1 MIGAERARRY
11 RERKRRASLVKGK
24 REMEPKPKLCASCGV
39 IERGAGL
46 NEVLRKYRD
55 KNICSWCIAQ
65 WQKKEKEKGREFSFL
80 EFRWWGEKP
89 PMRKEKIPEFGGGK
103 IH

>member
-1 MIGAERARRY
+1 MMF
-11 RERKRRASLVKGK
+11 RENIKGK

-46 NEVLRKYRD
+46 NEALREYRG

-65 WQKKEKEKGREFSFL
+65 WQKKEKGLDREVSLL

-89 PMRKEKIPEFGGGK
+89 PKRKEKIPEFGGGK